1 MSSKWVPSLGTTTPK
16 QSPGTVKTYSRKVP
30 VARVEDSE
38 ESTVFPQP
46 CRSNPFSDE
55 EEQLKPQDKKKQLV
69 TELQSHNCHPK
80 CSEESLQTPAKNRH
94 WVEERSTSQDSDRKS
109 VCGPL
114 PLIKGKKIT
123 QVSWRLAALLGKK
136 KKWPSFFQKTRTGTP
151 VATGKHKQWIRKPSE
166 SAGHRNE
173 EDPENMSLGDDSVF
187 EREEK
192 QCPDSDSSEDPE
204 TSSEESDYSKSE
216 SESESQSDTEVL
228 RDTDTITDGLQQFKM
243 KSQWSPEFPGQQKLE
258 DVTKGAPTSVQGQK
272 LSLYHRS
279 LPKEVYVSNK
289 FHLLENQQT
298 DSGKLGHQLH
308 NQNRKIRHKS
318 TAETSRPFTS
328 YEDAEIEEEEA
339 SSQSFSDS
347 EGSSLR
353 SILKTSSKT
362 SKKADYS
369 TKEAHDDGERKQVSF
384 SPEVQ
389 VSQID
394 KNTTH
399 PRQRASLVIKPCTI
413 PADVGP
419 SLTCQKMLLQKTKR
433 KAGVSKPTGTAP
445 TEHTNP
451 REDGEMEGRQSHSE
465 GRATQSFNSI
475 LLVGQHPSMN
485 HDPGSSSNSDEDSSN
500 DEEKDSEI
508 MREAASTQVDS
519 QPVATGVPVI
529 KRHTDYLQLNS
540 TLVDNALACSIL
552 KLDPPGV
559 SPIADAAHT
568 TKAVVPTLLDD
579 VTPLSVQTQP
589 RTDGSSQKRSVEKR
603 RFLKPTKSGEKNQR
617 KTTQEQFES
626 TGKSLDIITVP
637 MLYFICE
644 VKEVKK
650 RKSDASLPS
659 QSGLRSILSGSSQG
673 SGSKRVRFSAELS
686 ASTNSGRNSIASLVV
701 KSVRLSSKK
710 QLSMSNS
717 RKKDPA
723 TPHPS
728 TGRFRQRVS
737 TAKSGRNIRNVTLQ
751 ASKDLSSIH
760 IPTYDESDLLINN
773 SLPGVTVNSREIAPD
788 SLSFEQQNKVSEV
801 SKSQSGSVKKGRY
814 KTRKPATKAH
824 SARKTATLRAKASAK
839 VFT

>member
-1 MSSKWVPSLGTTTPK
+1 TLLMYPENCRDSRPRLAGSWCPPGYLLEYRVPLGLQKIYCMSAE
-16 QSPGTVKTYSRKVP
+16 VKL
-30 VARVEDSE
+30 
-38 ESTVFPQP
+38 F
-46 CRSNPFSDE
+46 
-55 EEQLKPQDKKKQLV
+55 QD
-69 TELQSHNCHPK
+69 ELQM
-80 CSEESLQTPAKNRH
+80 
-94 WVEERSTSQDSDRKS
+94 
-109 VCGPL
+109 
-114 PLIKGKKIT
+114 
-123 QVSWRLAALLGKK
+123 
-136 KKWPSFFQKTRTGTP
+136 
-151 VATGKHKQWIRKPSE
+151 
-166 SAGHRNE
+166 
-173 EDPENMSLGDDSVF
+173 DPENMSLGDDSVF

-228 RDTDTITDGLQQFKM
+228 RDTDTIT
-243 KSQWSPEFPGQQKLE
+243 
-258 DVTKGAPTSVQGQK
+258 
-272 LSLYHRS
+272 
-279 LPKEVYVSNK
+279 
-289 FHLLENQQT
+289 
-298 DSGKLGHQLH
+298 
-308 NQNRKIRHKS
+308 
-318 TAETSRPFTS
+318 
-328 YEDAEIEEEEA
+328 
-339 SSQSFSDS
+339 
-347 EGSSLR
+347 
-353 SILKTSSKT
+353 
-362 SKKADYS
+362 
-369 TKEAHDDGERKQVSF
+369 
-384 SPEVQ
+384 
-389 VSQID
+389 
-394 KNTTH
+394 
-399 PRQRASLVIKPCTI
+399 
-413 PADVGP
+413 
-419 SLTCQKMLLQKTKR
+419 
-433 KAGVSKPTGTAP
+433 
-445 TEHTNP
+445 
-451 REDGEMEGRQSHSE
+451 
-465 GRATQSFNSI
+465 
-475 LLVGQHPSMN
+475 GQHPSMN

-508 MREAASTQVDS
+508 MREAASTQ
-519 QPVATGVPVI
+519 
-529 KRHTDYLQLNS
+529 DYLQLNS

-626 TGKSLDIITVP
+626 TG
-637 MLYFICE
+637 E

-801 SKSQSGSVKKGRY
+801 SKSQSGSVKRLSSKSMS
-814 KTRKPATKAH
+814 KAYPQCFVE
-824 SARKTATLRAKASAK
+824 RQEVFRDKTATVLMAVREESSDDMDADEGYQ
-839 VFT
+839 VDIHP